1 MPIFC
6 RNFTV
11 QESALENLEYAADG
25 IHLKKE
31 HSYFYIQCWPKS
43 FCVKHNLHTLQYDT
57 KGNPY

>member
-1 MPIFC
+1 MAIFC

-31 HSYFYIQCWPKS
+31 HSYFYPVLAQIVLCQAQ
-43 FCVKHNLHTLQYDT
+43 FAHFAV
-57 KGNPY
+57 